1 MEIAT
6 APSTQIR
13 QNPRALTRTRR
24 RPRSDDV
31 NRPAEEATPANGTGR
46 AEEEPNAKE
55 SGSGPA
61 DDSRRERIPGARH
74 IESPEDLLHVAVGV
88 LATVALFWLIR
99 RGPRFPGF

>member
-1 MEIAT
+1 MGSAT

-13 QNPRALTRTRR
+13 RQPEAGG
-24 RPRSDDV
+24 PE
-31 NRPAEEATPANGTGR
+31 AEETR
-46 AEEEPNAKE
+46 SSKE

-61 DDSRRERIPGARH
+61 GDSRRERIPGARH